1 VILGAIH
8 DTDPEY
14 GVPVFRGTRARRAL
28 AGLYGLPNAAPTTYE
43 WKRLGPIALIAMRR
57 LVFVDDWHDGQPRA
71 VWLPD
76 ALGAPEREG
85 R

>member
-1 VILGAIH
+1 
-8 DTDPEY
+8 
-14 GVPVFRGTRARRAL
+14 
-28 AGLYGLPNAAPTTYE
+28 
-43 WKRLGPIALIAMRR
+43 MRR